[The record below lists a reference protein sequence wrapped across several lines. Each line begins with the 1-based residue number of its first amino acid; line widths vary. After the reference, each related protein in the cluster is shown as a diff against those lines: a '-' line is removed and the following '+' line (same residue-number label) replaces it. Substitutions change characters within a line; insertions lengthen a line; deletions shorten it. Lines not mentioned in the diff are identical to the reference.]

1 MAMENPM
8 LLHGMFALSAQHLCR
23 LDGSYRAEA
32 FEHQVK
38 CVKLMIPRFTESDGV
53 KDEALLLTALLL
65 RGFEEF
71 VGKLLCQPLPL

>member
-1 MAMENPM
+1 MASPM

-38 CVKLMIPRFTESDGV
+38 CVKLMIPRFTESNGI

-71 VGKLLCQPLPL
+71 VGKFLCQPLPL